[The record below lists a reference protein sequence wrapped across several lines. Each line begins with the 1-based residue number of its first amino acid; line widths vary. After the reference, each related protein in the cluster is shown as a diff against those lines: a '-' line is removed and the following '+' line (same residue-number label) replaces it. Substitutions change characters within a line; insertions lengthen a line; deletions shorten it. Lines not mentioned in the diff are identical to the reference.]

1 MSYLLFGWMQHLQR
15 FRSRHDDYREG
26 KTSDTPEGYMEGP
39 EGVLM
44 KKEEWE
50 RLFGEKK

>member
-1 MSYLLFGWMQHLQR
+1 MSYFLFGWMGHLQR
-15 FRSRHDDYREG
+15 FRSRHDDYREERD
-26 KTSDTPEGYMEGP
+26 TSVPSGYKEGP

-44 KKEEWE
+44 KEEEWE